1 MAFARGSV
9 AAASGQL
16 QNKRVARWNDL
27 FTFAFEGLAA
37 AKVDPARGAR
47 TTALAAAG
55 RMVDP
60 VEEREDG
67 KGIITGVGDFDNLAE
82 AAPEL
87 PGAARIRPVF
97 LAFKYERGEG
107 FGDLHRRIAHPRR
120 EGSRG

>member
-1 MAFARGSV
+1 MRNVTV
-9 AAASGQL
+9 AATQMACTWDKDA
-16 QNKRVARWNDL
+16 NVERAV
-27 FTFAFEGLAA
+27 GLVREAA
-37 AKVDPARGAR
+37 ARGANIIQIQELFE
-47 TTALAAAG
+47 TPYF
-55 RMVDP
+55 P